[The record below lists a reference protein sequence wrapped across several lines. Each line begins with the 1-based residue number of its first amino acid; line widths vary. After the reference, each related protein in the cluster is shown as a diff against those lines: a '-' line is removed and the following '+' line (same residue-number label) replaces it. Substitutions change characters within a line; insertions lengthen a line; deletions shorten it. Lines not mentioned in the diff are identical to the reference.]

1 MAKIWDTKFQILGLI
16 LFALT
21 LFITGL
27 NSANAQNT
35 LENHAVVELFTSQ
48 GCSSC
53 PPADAYLGVLAK
65 RKDVTALTFNVD
77 YWDYLG
83 WKDTLASRQYSQRQ
97 RSYARMRGDGEVYTP
112 QVVINGVD
120 HAVGSRRFSVNTAI
134 DKAKRVFA
142 SHSVP
147 LKLSKDSTKLMITAG
162 DAKEGSGIKS
172 GTIWIACVKKA
183 ITVPIGRGENTGKTI
198 TYYNVVRQMVPVGMW
213 SGTSKT
219 VDLPIKEFRGDK
231 PDMFYALLQSGR
243 NGRIIGV
250 AQLGNNS

>member
-1 MAKIWDTKFQILGLI
+1 MAKIWDNKFQILGLTVFTF
-16 LFALT
+16 LLLVT
-21 LFITGL
+21 NL
-27 NSANAQNT
+27 NNAIAQNT
-35 LENHAVVELFTSQ
+35 LKDHAVVELFTSQ

-83 WKDTLASRQYSQRQ
+83 WKDTLGSRQYSQRQ

-112 QVVINGVD
+112 QMVINGAD
-120 HAVGSRRFSVNTAI
+120 HAVGSRRTSVNSAI
-134 DKAKRVFA
+134 DAAKRTFGNY
-142 SHSVP
+142 SVP
-147 LKLSKDSTKLMITAG
+147 LSLSKDKTKLMVTAG
-162 DAKEGSGIKS
+162 EANEGSTIKS

-198 TYYNVVRQMVPVGMW
+198 TYYNVVRQLVPVGMW
-213 SGTSKT
+213 SGKT
-219 VDLPIKEFRGDK
+219 KTLDLPIKEFRGDK

-243 NGRIIGV
+243 SGRIIGV
-250 AQLGNNS
+250 AQLGNS